1 MKLMHWIF
9 AVCLFTASC
18 DLILNFDVG
27 GSIRLCQILMVL
39 ICLGAAARIVQD
51 GRILW
56 PRGATAL
63 SLWILSQFIFLPLCG
78 NWTIGLMFF
87 GLLLFTSIGVLA
99 VVQLYGQSDMV
110 GRLMKVYLGSYVFIG
125 TYGMLQFLLPL
136 AGLRLPLTM
145 QWYIRGHLARVNG
158 FSQEPSYF
166 ATYMVMGW
174 ITLLDL
180 RLSKADIVQGRFWK
194 GATVILTMVMLCST
208 SKLAWGIM
216 IVELVARGVPP
227 VWHALKSLF
236 SRGKLVVYLPSAR
249 VLGVLALGLIFAFSA
264 IRFLNQHNFNP
275 VNLLGGSGL
284 GGTAA
289 HSVDTRMGDTID
301 TFEAFKDSPFIGRS
315 LGGTAVYRGL
325 RKGVVI
331 TNMEQARL
339 NWGFPV
345 ILDVLLASGIIGFI
359 PFLVFLYATTFGA
372 MSMAKR
378 YWPEERAKWL
388 RALGRAM
395 IFEWLML
402 SADQNLFRVYLWFH
416 LTMVLVVAYHLEFA
430 PAPELASQAL
440 ESPEVSYYP
449 TFEAPAAL

>member
-1 MKLMHWIF
+1 MKIMHWIF

-27 GSIRLCQILMVL
+27 GSVRLCQILLVF

-63 SLWILSQFIFLPLCG
+63 SLWILSQFIFLPLCS
-78 NWTIGLMFF
+78 NWTLGLMFF

-99 VVQLYGQSDMV
+99 VVQLYGQSNMV
-110 GRLMKVYLGSYVFIG
+110 ERLMKVYLGSYVFIG
-125 TYGMLQFLLPL
+125 IYGMVQFLLPL
-136 AGLRLPLTM
+136 VGLSLPLTQ
-145 QWYIRGHLARVNG
+145 QWYISGHLARVNG

-174 ITLLDL
+174 ITLLEL
-180 RLSKADIVQGRFWK
+180 RISKADIVQGRFWK
-194 GATVILTMVMLCST
+194 VATIILTVVMLCST

-216 IVELVARGVPP
+216 IVELVSRAAPP
-227 VWHALKSLF
+227 LWHALKRLF
-236 SRGKLVVYLPSAR
+236 RHGKLVIYLPGVR
-249 VLGVLALGLIFAFSA
+249 VLGVLAIVAIFSVASF
-264 IRFLNQHNFNP
+264 RFLTQHNFDP
-275 VNLLGGSGL
+275 LNLLGGSGI

-289 HSVDTRMGDTID
+289 HSLDTRVGDGVD
-301 TFEAFKDSPFIGRS
+301 TFEAFKDSPFIGRT

-325 RKGVVI
+325 RKGIVI

-339 NWGFPV
+339 EWGFPV

-372 MSMAKR
+372 MRLATR

-416 LTMVLVVAYHLEFA
+416 VTMVLVVAYHLEFA
-430 PAPELASQAL
+430 PALASPVL
-440 ESPEVSYYP
+440 ENSEVSFYP
-449 TFEAPAAL
+449 AFEAPATL

>member
-9 AVCLFTASC
+9 VVCLFTASC
-18 DLILNFDVG
+18 DLILNFNVG
-27 GSIRLCQILMVL
+27 GSVRLCQVL
-39 ICLGAAARIVQD
+39 LVFLCLGAAARIVQD

-63 SLWILSQFIFLPLCG
+63 CLWILSQFLFLPLCG
-78 NWTIGLMFF
+78 NWTLGLMFF

-99 VVQLYGQSDMV
+99 VVQLYGQSNMIE
-110 GRLMKVYLGSYVFIG
+110 RLMKVYLGSYVFIG
-125 TYGMLQFLLPL
+125 IYGMAQFLLPL
-136 AGLRLPLTM
+136 AGLSLPWTK
-145 QWYIRGHLARVNG
+145 QWFIRGHLARVNG

-174 ITLLDL
+174 IALLDL
-180 RLSKADIVQGRFWK
+180 RISKAGIVQGRFWK
-194 GATVILTMVMLCST
+194 AATILLTVVMLCST

-216 IVELVARGVPP
+216 IAELVARAAPP
-227 VWHALKSLF
+227 VWYAVKRLF
-236 SRGKLVVYLPSAR
+236 GRGKLVVYLPGVR
-249 VLGVLALGLIFAFSA
+249 VLGVLAIAIVFSFSA
-264 IRFLNQHNFNP
+264 IRYLTQHNFDP
-275 VNLLGGSGL
+275 MNLLGGSGI

-289 HSVDTRMGDTID
+289 HSLNTRMGDGID
-301 TFEAFKDSPFIGRS
+301 TFEAFQDSPFIGRT

-325 RKGVVI
+325 RKGIVI

-339 NWGFPV
+339 EWGFPV

-359 PFLVFLYATTFGA
+359 PFLLFLYATTFGA
-372 MSMAKR
+372 MRLATR
-378 YWPEERAKWL
+378 YWPDERAKWL

-416 LTMVLVVAYHLEFA
+416 ITMVLVVAYHLEFA
-430 PAPELASQAL
+430 PALASPVL
-440 ESPEVSYYP
+440 ESPEVSFYP
-449 TFEAPAAL
+449 AFEVSAAL